1 VIEVCI
7 FLVSGITVKAVSRT
21 FLRQNAMSLDVSS
34 TAAQFAT
41 SSSSSLS
48 SLSIFSIEDVLMKK
62 PDMLLREYVQR
73 LSDENLK
80 WVAARLSQRL
90 DGDLPEVLEFFSNAG
105 DMDRWLASAKT
116 SNDLYD
122 MIDLTQKYTDKE
134 YTKRF
139 GEAA

>member
-1 VIEVCI
+1 
-7 FLVSGITVKAVSRT
+7 
-21 FLRQNAMSLDVSS
+21 
-34 TAAQFAT
+34 
-41 SSSSSLS
+41 
-48 SLSIFSIEDVLMKK
+48 MKK